1 MRYCSSCGA
10 ELQDYSSYCPKC
22 GSPVNNNANYNA
34 QRPYPN
40 VYDSGSVG
48 WAILGFILPMIGLI
62 LFIVWL
68 DYKPRSAK
76 MAGLGALACLIFWII
91 IIPVAFVIAML
102 VASSS
107 SIVI

>member
-1 MRYCSSCGA
+1 
-10 ELQDYSSYCPKC
+10 
-22 GSPVNNNANYNA
+22 
-34 QRPYPN
+34 
-40 VYDSGSVG
+40 
-48 WAILGFILPMIGLI
+48 MIGLI

-68 DYKPRSAK
+68 DYKPKSAK